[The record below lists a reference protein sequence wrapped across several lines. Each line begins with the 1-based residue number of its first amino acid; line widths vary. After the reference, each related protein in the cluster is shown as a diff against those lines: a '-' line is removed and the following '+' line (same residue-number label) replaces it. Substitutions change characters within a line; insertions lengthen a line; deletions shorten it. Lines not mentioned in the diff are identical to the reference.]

1 MTEETPMKMRAAR
14 MHGYNQPL
22 VIDEVAVP
30 EAGPGQVL
38 LKVAATGMCRSD
50 FQLVDGYFR
59 AGLPVELPFTPGHE
73 IAGTIAALGKEVP
86 AASGLAEGTL
96 VVVDPNWGDGTCR
109 QCREGN
115 EQLCSGGQLV
125 GFGPNGGFAD
135 YVVVP
140 HNHVISVGEL
150 PDQRPE
156 YLAPL
161 TDAGL
166 TPYRGMKK
174 LRDAGKLGAGRTV
187 VINGIGGLGGYAV
200 QYARLLGGGA
210 TVVGFA
216 RSDQKLAVARENGAH
231 HTVNVRDKKPEDVQN
246 ELEDLTGRRTVDA
259 VLDCAGSAESLGLAA
274 AILGPEGALSQVG
287 LMGQRVD
294 LPIFPF
300 VSGEKSY
307 FGSFWG
313 NYNDLT
319 EVLEL
324 AGQGLIKHH
333 IVPVKL
339 DTINDTLE
347 ALGRGDIV
355 GRAVVVFD

>member
-1 MTEETPMKMRAAR
+1 MQMRAAR
-14 MHGYNQPL
+14 MHGYNEPL
-22 VIDEVAVP
+22 QIDDVQVP
-30 EAGPGQVL
+30 EVGPTQVL
-38 LKVAATGMCRSD
+38 IKVAATGMCRSD

-59 AGLPVELPFTPGHE
+59 QGLPVDLPFTPGHE
-73 IAGTIAALGKEVP
+73 VAGTIAAVGKEVP
-86 AASGLAEGTL
+86 TSSGLSEGDL
-96 VVVDPNWGDGTCR
+96 IVVDPNWGDGTCR
-109 QCREGN
+109 QCHEGN
-115 EQLCSGGQLV
+115 EQLCRGGQLV
-125 GFGPNGGFAD
+125 GFGPNGGFAE
-135 YVVVP
+135 YMVAP
-140 HNHVISVGEL
+140 HNHVISVTDL
-150 PDQRPE
+150 PNQRPE

-174 LRDAGKLGAGRTV
+174 LRDAGKLGSGRTV

-200 QYARLLGGGA
+200 QYARLLGAGA

-216 RSDQKLAVARENGAH
+216 RSDDKLAVARENGAH
-231 HTVNVRDKKPEDVQN
+231 HTVNVRGKTAEDVQN

-274 AILGPEGALSQVG
+274 AILGTEGALSQVG
-287 LMGQRVD
+287 LMGQRVE

-300 VSGEKSY
+300 VSGERSY

-313 NYNDLT
+313 NYNDLR
-319 EVLEL
+319 EVLTL

-333 IVPVKL
+333 VVPVKL
-339 DTINDTLE
+339 DDVNDTLE